1 MNMRRT
7 PVAYLVAPRIGAG
20 LDSAETIVAV
30 FVGQHPSAAAKV
42 RVDRRQVLIFLM
54 PVASARVGLPDFDQR
69 IFHWSAKSIANVAVD
84 DYPFAN
90 RQAVFGVV
98 EDQVV
103 IERAEIVA
111 AEHRSG
117 DFRKGILQ
125 GNERIAR
132 RAQHAGF
139 IARGVSGRM
148 AAVVAVQDLAR

>member
-1 MNMRRT
+1 M
-7 PVAYLVAPRIGAG
+7 
-20 LDSAETIVAV
+20 
-30 FVGQHPSAAAKV
+30 
-42 RVDRRQVLIFLM
+42 
-54 PVASARVGLPDFDQR
+54 
-69 IFHWSAKSIANVAVD
+69 D

-125 GNERIAR
+125 EMSALRGERSTL
-132 RAQHAGF
+132 
-139 IARGVSGRM
+139 V
-148 AAVVAVQDLAR
+148 L